1 MSEDKADSR
10 ELALV
15 DKQGKYSR
23 EILLHEVLDR
33 SYLCGMLVE
42 ESVVNHPYFKEGGAG
57 KDKAEEALAALWS
70 LYLYL
75 KTEEHKATG
84 GKTSDHD

>member
-1 MSEDKADSR
+1 MSNDKPDTR

-42 ESVVNHPYFKEGGAG
+42 ESLVNHPHFKEDGLG
-57 KDKAEEALAALWS
+57 KVKAEEALAALWS

-75 KTEEHKATG
+75 KSEEHKATG
-84 GKTSDHD
+84 DKT

>member
-1 MSEDKADSR
+1 MSNDKADSR
-10 ELALV
+10 ELTIV

-23 EILLHEVLDR
+23 EILLHEVVDR

-42 ESVVNHPYFKEGGAG
+42 ESLVNHPHFKEGGVG
-57 KDKAEEALAALWS
+57 KGKAEEALAALWS

-75 KTEEHKATG
+75 KSEEHKFTG
-84 GKTSDHD
+84 GKT